1 MKTSSKTARH
11 PYKAERAMPPRTIRA
26 AEITP
31 ENLDV
36 VILQD
41 RSWIAIWCGPKKRK
55 LGHWFL
61 YAKRRKSIVLR
72 TTIHDVSR
80 VATLKELIPF
90 ATA

>member
-1 MKTSSKTARH
+1 
-11 PYKAERAMPPRTIRA
+11 MPPRTLKA

-41 RSWIAIWCGPKKRK
+41 RSWLALWCGPKRRK

-61 YAKRRKSIVLR
+61 YAKKRKSIVLR
-72 TTIHDVSR
+72 ATLRDATR

-90 ATA
+90 AKV